1 MLGQVGSLQEDLNK
15 ILCILCLA
23 EWNHTEGRGEEASLH
38 EWSVGLGEVYFIWK
52 QCHNNLACWNTQLI
66 WKLHLEFFSIWITYI
81 QVILLLYEALAH
93 EARKRIRLSAKPCCL
108 AVWEKITHAL
118 QVKSSHLIFCSF
130 QLKTTRIYKKN
141 GEVAWSW
148 WENGEGFQ
156 GPGTGLCDYKI
167 APGMV
172 ESWSLGVTTKLEEKL
187 IKKIQESCGKNPT
200 NPSVESQHRSYF
212 SNKDF
217 WMHKRNLETKSL

>member
-1 MLGQVGSLQEDLNK
+1 M
-15 ILCILCLA
+15 
-23 EWNHTEGRGEEASLH
+23 GRRSKFS
-38 EWSVGLGEVYFIWK
+38 WVGLGEVYFIWK
-52 QCHNNLACWNTQLI
+52 QCHNNLACWNMQLI

-81 QVILLLYEALAH
+81 RVILLLYEALAH

-156 GPGTGLCDYKI
+156 EPGTGLCDYK
-167 APGMV
+167 MV
-172 ESWSLGVTTKLEEKL
+172 ESWSLGVTTNLEEKL
-187 IKKIQESCGKNPT
+187 IKKMQEPCGKNPT
-200 NPSVESQHRSYF
+200 NLPVESQHWSYF

-217 WMHKRNLETKSL
+217 WMHKRNLETTVPIFWKKIKM